1 MANFAVQK
9 LKQITMTFQN
19 KKIIVAGGTSGIGLA
34 AAKLFT
40 HAGASVTVTGR
51 DAEKL
56 KAAEQAGLQTAQ
68 TDSTDRAALDAFFKT
83 HGAADHLVIALGST
97 KGLGNFAELSLENL
111 REGFEEKY
119 WSHLNTLKAALPF
132 LNDKSSITLIT
143 AITGTGKIPG
153 TSGIGAINGAL
164 EIMVSILAK
173 ELKPL
178 RVNAISP
185 GVVDTPW
192 WNFLPEDTKQET
204 FAQYAAQIA
213 VGRIANPD
221 DIADAIL
228 FVAENEYMTGQII
241 GCDGGLV

>member
-1 MANFAVQK
+1 
-9 LKQITMTFQN
+9 
-19 KKIIVAGGTSGIGLA
+19 
-34 AAKLFT
+34 
-40 HAGASVTVTGR
+40 
-51 DAEKL
+51 
-56 KAAEQAGLQTAQ
+56 
-68 TDSTDRAALDAFFKT
+68 
-83 HGAADHLVIALGST
+83 
-97 KGLGNFAELSLENL
+97 
-111 REGFEEKY
+111 
-119 WSHLNTLKAALPF
+119 LKAALPF